1 MPRSMYALAGCAV
14 SASSIVLLMIGGAEA
29 KGRPARGTST
39 KSMVPAK
46 APSERGGNSQRF

>member
-39 KSMVPAK
+39 KSMVP
-46 APSERGGNSQRF
+46 